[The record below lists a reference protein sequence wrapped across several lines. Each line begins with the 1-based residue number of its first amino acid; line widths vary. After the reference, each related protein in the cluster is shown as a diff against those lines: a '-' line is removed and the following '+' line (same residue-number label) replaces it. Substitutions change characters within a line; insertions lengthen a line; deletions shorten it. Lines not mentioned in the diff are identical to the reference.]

1 MKGLLIRKN
10 NGLFDVELD
19 GEITAYKALGKVKK
33 SGIYVGDYVEVD
45 KVITKVYPRKNR
57 LIRPPLANLDKLFI
71 VLASV
76 PKPDFVL
83 VDKLILYC
91 KVSGIEPI
99 IIVNKDDI
107 NEKSFDDCVKKIYN
121 KVVKVIF
128 ASKDNVLEIRKQIVG
143 ITAFAGQSAVGKSS
157 LINSLLGLEQ
167 AKVGNL
173 SQRIERGKQTTR
185 MTSLYRCEKGYIAD
199 TAGFSLLDANL
210 VLPVQPQ
217 ELGRYYPDFLKFIPE
232 CKFRSCTHE
241 GDKNCGVVCAVKDG
255 KIDNTRYNNYLK
267 ILMELKEKK

>member
-10 NGLFDVELD
+10 NGLFDVEID
-19 GEITAYKALGKVKK
+19 GEIKPFKALGNVKK
-33 SGIYVGDYVEVD
+33 AGIYVGDYVEVD

-71 VLASV
+71 VLASI
-76 PKPDFVL
+76 PKPDYIL

-99 IIVNKDDI
+99 IVVNKDDI

-121 KVVKVIF
+121 KVAKVLF
-128 ASKDNVLEIRKQIVG
+128 ASQNNVASLRKQIAG

-157 LINSLLGLEQ
+157 LINALLGLNS
-167 AKVGNL
+167 AKVGDL
-173 SQRIERGKQTTR
+173 SQRIERGRQTTR
-185 MTSLYRCEKGYIAD
+185 MTSLYKCENGYIAD

-210 VLPVQPQ
+210 VLPILPQ
-217 ELGRYYPDFLKFIPE
+217 ELGRYYPDFLEFIQD

-241 GDKNCGVVCAVKDG
+241 SDKNCAVARAVKEG
-255 KIDNTRYNNYLK
+255 KINNIRYENYLK
-267 ILMELKEKK
+267 ILMEIKEKK